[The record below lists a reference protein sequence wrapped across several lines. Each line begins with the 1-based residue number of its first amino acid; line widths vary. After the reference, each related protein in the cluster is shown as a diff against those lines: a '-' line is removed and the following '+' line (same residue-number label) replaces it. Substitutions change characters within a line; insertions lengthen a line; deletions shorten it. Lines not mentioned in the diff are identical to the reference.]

1 MDEQRI
7 TSLRRLFPVTERW
20 TWFNHAC
27 TGPMPATTVQA
38 VADFVERAARDGEVP
53 YAEAEAMADACRDR
67 LARLLHVPPDSVAFT
82 GSTTAGL
89 LIAVGA
95 VDWRAGD
102 NVVLMEDDFPTV
114 TAPFRF
120 LLPEVEKRFT
130 NSAALVE
137 GPEAVFSLVDRRTR
151 MVAVS
156 WVHFLTGRRFDVRA
170 IARFC
175 RERGVVSVIDAIQGI
190 GAVDCDWTAVDADF
204 VVGHGAKWL
213 LAPQGSGM
221 MHVRPATL
229 AGLRPTH
236 HGWLSAD
243 WRDFNDIFSARPL
256 KPGAARFEA
265 GTKNYLGIC
274 GLGASLELW
283 DQLGIAAIEARL
295 RALDTRLRSGLE
307 AAGFEIITPAEPERS
322 GGIVTCRKPGA
333 CSASLHAFLKA
344 GGFVCALREN
354 LLRVAPHFYNTEA
367 EVDRFVA
374 RAADPAALT
383 APPSDCKT

>member
-1 MDEQRI
+1 MNEQQFAA
-7 TSLRRLFPVTERW
+7 LRRLFPVTERW
-20 TWFNHAC
+20 TYFNHAG

-38 VADFVERAARDGEVP
+38 IADFAARAARDGEVP
-53 YAEAEAMADACRDR
+53 YPEAEAMADDCRR
-67 LARLLHVPPDSVAFT
+67 KLAGLLHVPAESVAFT

-89 LIAVGA
+89 LIAVGS
-95 VDWRAGD
+95 VEWQAGD

-114 TAPFRF
+114 TSPFRF
-120 LLPEVEKRFT
+120 LLPQVERRFT
-130 NSAALVE
+130 NSAALAA

-175 RERGVVSVIDAIQGI
+175 RERGIVSVIDAIQGI

-204 VVGHGAKWL
+204 VLGHGAKWL

-221 MHVRPATL
+221 LQVRPATL

-243 WRDFNDIFSARPL
+243 WRDFNDIFSAKPL
-256 KPGAARFEA
+256 KPGAARYEA

-283 DQLGIAAIEARL
+283 QQLGIAAIEARL
-295 RALDTRLRSGLE
+295 RALDARLRTGLA
-307 AAGFEIITPAEPERS
+307 AAGFEIVTPAEPERS
-322 GGIVTCRKPGA
+322 GCIVTCRRPGA
-333 CSASLHAFLKA
+333 CAAAIHSWLKS

-354 LLRVAPHFYNTEA
+354 RLRIAPHFYNTGE